1 MQNLYEVLGN
11 YNSIEEKREH
21 LLELEKKYGD
31 SLRVS
36 KNEEDYYSFVKSG
49 VGLYSVIKESILNY
63 SEENAGKDFI
73 IKMGDSHCNCDSY
86 MIQFIRYFLDKYGF
100 KIEIYHG
107 NSKYMNGYYIKNI
120 ETMEDIKR
128 LLNCFYLEL
137 QMVDY
142 YTMSKEELWERHKKF
157 YENNKE
163 WMTSTKI
170 ESHHNKR
177 G

>member
-11 YNSIEEKREH
+11 YNSIEEKREN
-21 LLELEKKYGD
+21 LLELNKKYGV
-31 SLRVS
+31 SLYCSRV
-36 KNEEDYYSFVKSG
+36 EEDYGSFVKSKL
-49 VGLYSVIKESILNY
+49 GLYSVIKDSILSY
-63 SEENAGKDFI
+63 SGEYAGKLFMLRI
-73 IKMGDSHCNCDSY
+73 GECHCNGGSY
-86 MIQFIRYFLDKYGF
+86 MMIKFIRYFLDKYDF
-100 KIEIYHG
+100 KMETLHG
-107 NSKYMNGYYIKNI
+107 KLLADYYIKNI

-137 QMVDY
+137 QMIDY